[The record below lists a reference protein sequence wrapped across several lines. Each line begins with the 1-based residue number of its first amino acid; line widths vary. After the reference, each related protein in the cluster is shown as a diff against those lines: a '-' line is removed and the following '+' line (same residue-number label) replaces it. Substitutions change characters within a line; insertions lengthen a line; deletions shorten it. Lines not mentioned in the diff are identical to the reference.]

1 MSRDT
6 LIDFFSDLSLAR
18 GEFLVYDDG
27 FRSRGYSY
35 GEVVRTARG
44 FAARLHELG
53 VRKGDNVIFWSEN
66 RPEWIVAF
74 WGCLLRGIVVVP
86 IDYRASPDFLA
97 RVAGLVAAKL
107 VLIGQDVPQFTAPVD
122 APVWK
127 LHELEWQAL
136 SARALDDVPEA
147 AIGRDDVA
155 EIMFTSG
162 ATAEP
167 KGVVITHRN
176 VLANIV
182 PVEREVLKYRKWGTP
197 FFPLRFLNLL
207 PLSHMFGQALAT
219 FIPPMLPG
227 VVVFMRGYNP
237 AEIVEQIRKR
247 RISVLVS
254 VPKILDVLKD
264 HVTRTFGGSFDPER
278 VALQQT
284 DIAPQGSDVARS
296 VQGRGRKEHVAL
308 RWWRYRRI
316 HRVFGMK
323 FWAFIVGAAPLDP
336 SLEAFWGE
344 LGFVVIQGYG
354 LTETAPIVTLNH
366 PFGTKKG
373 SVGKAIAGVEVQIA
387 PDGEILVRGENVSRG
402 YFNADAESARAFED
416 GWFHTGDI
424 GEIGEDRQLYI
435 RGRKKEMI
443 VTPEGLNVF
452 PEDVERALNRIAG
465 VRDAAVVGVPIGS
478 EERVH
483 AVLVLEDG
491 AATDP
496 EAIVR
501 QANAELD
508 DHQKIRRAVVW
519 PEPELPRTE
528 GTRKLKRAAIRDWLR
543 SGGATPPPAAAG
555 SDALA
560 ALVAKY
566 AGRTDL
572 SPQTTLEELGLSSL
586 ERVELMVALE
596 DAFQTRIDEGSFS
609 EARDVGQLRTLVE
622 RASTSGTLPAE
633 PVDFPAWS
641 RSWWARAFRRAHLP
655 LWVMP
660 MTRAFAWMRVEG
672 REHLRDLEG
681 PVIFASNHQSFMD
694 GPVIMAALPPRWRY
708 ALAPAMGKE
717 MFAAHFFPAE
727 HGRAEWFTNSLN
739 YYLAVL
745 FFNAFPLPQREAGAR
760 QTLRY
765 IGELMADKM
774 SVLIFPEGRR
784 SQTGIIDS
792 FRPGIGMIGSRLG
805 APVVPVRLDGVH
817 NVLRVGWRMAR
828 PGRVRVAFG
837 APIRLVGDDYEA
849 LAKQVEAAV
858 RAL

>member
-1 MSRDT
+1 VYHSSLVARDT
-6 LIDFFSDLSLAR
+6 LIDFFADLSQAR

-35 GEVVRTARG
+35 GEVAV
-44 FAARLHELG
+44 AARWFASRLHAIGLQ
-53 VRKGDNVIFWSEN
+53 KGDKVVFWSEN

-74 WGCLLRGIVVVP
+74 WACLLRGVIVVP

-97 RVAGLVAAKL
+97 RVAAIVSARLI
-107 VLIGQDVPQFTAPVD
+107 LIGQDLPPFTPPPGV
-122 APVWK
+122 PVWK
-127 LHELEWQAL
+127 LHEFEWPHEPPPAL
-136 SARALDDVPEA
+136 TDVPVT
-147 AIGRDDVA
+147 RDDTA
-155 EIMFTSG
+155 EIIFTSG

-182 PVEREVLKYRKWGTP
+182 PVEKEVLKYRKWGKP

-207 PLSHMFGQALAT
+207 PLSHMFGQAMAT

-227 VVVFMRGYNP
+227 AVIFMRGYNP
-237 AEIVEQIRKR
+237 MEIVEQIKR
-247 RISVLVS
+247 RKVSVLVS

-264 HVTRTFGGSFDPER
+264 HVERAYGPPES
-278 VALQQT
+278 LT
-284 DIAPQGSDVARS
+284 PQPAVK
-296 VQGRGRKEHVAL
+296 KEHVAW
-308 RWWRYRRI
+308 RWWRYRRL
-316 HRVFGMK
+316 HRAFGLK
-323 FWAFIVGAAPLDP
+323 FWSFVVGAAPLDAG
-336 SLEAFWGE
+336 LEAFWGH

-373 SVGKAIAGVEVQIA
+373 SVGKAIAGVEVKVA
-387 PDGEILVRGENVSRG
+387 PDGEILVRGDNVTKG

-452 PEDVERALNRIAG
+452 PEDVERALNSISG
-465 VRDAAVVGVPIGS
+465 VKDSAVVGAPIGS

-483 AVLVLEDG
+483 AVLVLEPG
-491 AATDP
+491 ADAD
-496 EAIVR
+496 AIVR
-501 QANAELD
+501 EANTRLD
-508 DHQKIRRAVVW
+508 DHQKIRRALVW

-528 GTRKLKRAAIRDWLR
+528 GTRKLKRAAIRDWVK
-543 SGGATPPPAAAG
+543 SGGAMPRLVQQGT
-555 SDALA
+555 DALA
-560 ALVAKY
+560 ALLAKY
-566 AGRTDL
+566 AGRENL
-572 SPQTTLEELGLSSL
+572 SPTTTLEELGLSSL
-586 ERVELMVALE
+586 DRVELMVALE
-596 DAFQTRIDEGSFS
+596 DTFQTRIDEGSFA
-609 EARDVGQLRTLVE
+609 EARDLGQLRSLLE
-622 RASTSGTLPAE
+622 HASTSDAPPSE
-633 PVDFPAWS
+633 PVDFPEWTRGLA
-641 RSWWARAFRRAHLP
+641 ARTVRRINLATWILP
-655 LWVMP
+655 LARV
-660 MTRAFAWMRVEG
+660 FAWTRIEG
-672 REHLRDLEG
+672 LEHLRDLEG

-708 ALAPAMGKE
+708 RLSPAMAKE
-717 MFAAHFFPAE
+717 MFAPHFFPAQY
-727 HGRAEWFTNSLN
+727 GRLSWLTNSLN

-765 IGELMADKM
+765 IGELLADQH
-774 SVLIFPEGRR
+774 SLLIFPEGKR
-784 SQTGIIDS
+784 SESGAIDA
-792 FRPGIGMIGSRLG
+792 FRPGIGMIASKLG
-805 APVVPVRLDGVH
+805 AAVVPVRIDGLQH
-817 NVLRVGWRMAR
+817 VLGVGWHMAS

-837 APIRLVGDDYEA
+837 APLRLAGEDYEA
-849 LAKQVEAAV
+849 LAKRVEAAV